1 MENKQFE
8 ELEDDDLSMVS
19 GGAGQIGFLLNV
31 LTESQIMKK
40 NLNSIN
46 RMASKY
52 GVTFA
57 AGEEGRIRLSLNG
70 KDASFAEV
78 TDYLKNMK
86 S

>member
-8 ELEDDDLSMVS
+8 ELEDDDLSVVS

-31 LTESQIMKK
+31 LTESQIVKK

-57 AGEEGRIRLSLNG
+57 TGEEGRIRLSLNG